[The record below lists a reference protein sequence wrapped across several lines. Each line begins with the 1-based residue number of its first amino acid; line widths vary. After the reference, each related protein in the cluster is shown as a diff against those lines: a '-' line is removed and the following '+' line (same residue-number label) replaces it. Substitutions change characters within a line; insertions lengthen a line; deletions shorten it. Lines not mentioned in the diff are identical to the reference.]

1 AKTGGSITTFG
12 NTISVDGSV
21 GRDILSFN
29 ALLNLNGKVAGDVKV
44 KGDTLVIGSTAEVK
58 GRTTFEGKKP
68 AEVSPEA
75 KLGSAVQFEKME
87 SKPSYRTSH
96 YYIWQVIWA
105 GSFILFGLVLCLLMP
120 DFVKQA
126 VASSEQ
132 VGASLGLGV
141 LVMFG
146 VPIGAIIACITVVGL
161 F

>member
-1 AKTGGSITTFG
+1 
-12 NTISVDGSV
+12 
-21 GRDILSFN
+21 
-29 ALLNLNGKVAGDVKV
+29 
-44 KGDTLVIGSTAEVK
+44 
-58 GRTTFEGKKP
+58 EGKKP

-75 KLGSAVQFEKME
+75 KLGSPVQFEKME

-161 F
+161 FVGLSTLFIWYASLYFAQVIVGALVGQWLMGRTNESWPLIGRMVVGLLLVRLATVIP